1 MDILIFIVLGAVL
14 LSLIGGFSLGVGSL
28 FSSALK
34 ALYNLA
40 EGSTSSRSSSPESG
54 QERLYRKMPAD
65 LRDLEAWEMTEEQYT
80 RYLKF
85 LENYRG

>member
-1 MDILIFIVLGAVL
+1 MDILIFIVAGGL
-14 LSLIGGFSLGVGSL
+14 LLFLIGGFGLAMGSL
-28 FSSALK
+28 FGTTVK

-40 EGSTSSRSSSPESG
+40 EGSSTSPESG

-65 LRDLEAWEMTEEQYT
+65 LRDIEVWQMTEEQKE
-80 RYLKF
+80 RYWRF